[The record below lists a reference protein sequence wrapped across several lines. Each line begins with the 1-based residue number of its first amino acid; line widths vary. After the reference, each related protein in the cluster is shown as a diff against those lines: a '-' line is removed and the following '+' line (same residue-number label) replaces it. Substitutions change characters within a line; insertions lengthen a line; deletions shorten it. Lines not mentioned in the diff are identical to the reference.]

1 MSKFKHIQEFEFH
14 ASANILYPYLATLS
28 GLEQWFAES
37 ATTNSAKVWDIVW
50 DDEHHFAKK
59 IIDQKNKHVKYE
71 FLSEDKKEVEDPNT
85 LEFFVEK
92 NDFTG
97 MNYVKVVDYS
107 EEEDED
113 ELIDLWEQI
122 MQGLHDIVAG

>member
-1 MSKFKHIQEFEFH
+1 MAKYKHEQEFEFH
-14 ASANILYPYLATLS
+14 ASANILYPYLSTLS

-37 ATTNSAKVWDIVW
+37 ATVGSDRIWNIVW
-50 DDEHHFAKK
+50 DGENHFARK

-71 FLSEDKKEVEDPNT
+71 FLSADKKEIEDPNT

-97 MNYVKVVDYS
+97 FYYVRVVDYS
-107 EEEDED
+107 EEDDEE
-113 ELIDLWEQI
+113 ELMDLWEQI
-122 MQGLHDIVAG
+122 MQGLHDVVAG

>member
-1 MSKFKHIQEFEFH
+1 MSKYKHEQEFEFH
-14 ASANILYPYLATLS
+14 ASINILYPYLSTLS
-28 GLEQWFAES
+28 GLEQWFADS
-37 ATTNSAKVWDIVW
+37 ATTDS
-50 DDEHHFAKK
+50 KK
-59 IIDQKNKHVKYE
+59 IWNIEWDGEQHYAMKVVDQKNKHVKYE
-71 FLSEDKKEVEDPNT
+71 FLSEDKEQVEDPNT

-97 MNYVKVVDYS
+97 LNYVRVVDYS
-107 EEEDED
+107 EDDDEE